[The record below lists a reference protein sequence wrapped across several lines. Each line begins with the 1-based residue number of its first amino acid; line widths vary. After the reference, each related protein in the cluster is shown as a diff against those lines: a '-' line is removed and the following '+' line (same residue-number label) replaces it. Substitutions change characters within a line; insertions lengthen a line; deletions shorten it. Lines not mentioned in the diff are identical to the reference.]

1 MLSFS
6 PGRFLI
12 IVSGISIAFG
22 ACVGIRR
29 YQVRKNTPEAIL
41 ARADD
46 LSWKNEWME
55 AAPLYQQAEQLFSGQ
70 NRASEAL
77 YAHVSQFIPRAE
89 SEPISSL
96 LVELQKDQS
105 LPGAR
110 ASQTRLR
117 ILVIQGM
124 IETNYDASMARKTWK
139 EVQTLARQQGHYLLM
154 ARAMG
159 EQGIAA
165 FLLGDFASAKRLVLR
180 AWIVAKYLHDPAAHV
195 RYASVYGAGLV
206 ELQRY
211 SEAIRALDEAI
222 RTAEK
227 SPGIAYPSIAINS
240 KIDALRG
247 LHHYHHHQALALSD
261 QAIKRLPTT
270 HLDAHLF
277 QILTAKG
284 EVYEDMGQWN
294 NAATQYALALS
305 YAHRLN
311 YWRGITQTAGLL
323 AEVHEKEG
331 NLAAALEDIDQAIA
345 ANTKTPE
352 ELYFSPRNLAIK
364 AKILE
369 KMGDVNESNTFYQK
383 SETLIDSLVT
393 TAPTPGVER
402 ELLTELREVY
412 SGHFESLWH
421 QGNLVGAF
429 QTIEKARGRIEAQA
443 LEHHDLILPHDPT
456 PREKQLTQLNLQLIQ
471 SDNPR
476 ARSELTHT
484 LHEVELKSDDTT
496 LAGKTAIKPVTL
508 KTVQRHLGPK
518 ELVIEYVLA
527 EPRSY
532 ALAITSSGVHQY
544 ELSSK
549 SLIETQVSQYREAIR
564 NRKTNYLL
572 AQTLFNELL
581 GPIPEY
587 RAKATVIVVPDGKLH
602 LLPFSALMDGD
613 QYAINSHTFS
623 TSPSSTVLSLL
634 RDRESATLADPLQY
648 VGVAAWT
655 RAKKQKDFL
664 LRMLSEPEV
673 TRLQPL
679 PESKEEVETIAHD
692 FPLSSTVLLG
702 ADATEGR
709 FKRLPL
715 EEYRVLH
722 LALHGYADL
731 EYPDRSAL
739 VFAPERNG
747 ADNGHLE
754 VGEIRRLHLNAQ
766 LVTLSAC
773 DTGVGPIGEAGVA
786 NLVNAFIEAGAE
798 SVVSTLWKVE
808 DRTTA
813 HLMTTFYGGLTKHD
827 TKAKSLRNAQL
838 DLLRSNLPPYYWAG
852 FEIVGDP
859 SGTV

>member
-1 MLSFS
+1 MLSS
-6 PGRFLI
+6 STGRFFILI
-12 IVSGISIAFG
+12 SVIIL
-22 ACVGIRR
+22 ACGTCVVIRR
-29 YQVRKNTPEAIL
+29 YWRRKDTPEAIL
-41 ARADD
+41 AQADD

-55 AAPLYQQAEQLFSGQ
+55 AAPLYRQAEQLFSKQ

-77 YAHVSQFIPRAE
+77 YAHVSQFIPCAE

-96 LVELQKDQS
+96 LVELQRDQS
-105 LPGAR
+105 LPAAR
-110 ASQTRLR
+110 VPETKLR
-117 ILVIQGM
+117 ILVIRGM
-124 IETNYDASMARKTWK
+124 IETNYDASMARTTW
-139 EVQTLARQQGHYLLM
+139 ERVRVLAKQQGHYLLM

-180 AWIVAKYLHDPAAHV
+180 AWVVAKYLHDPAAHV

-211 SEAIRALDEAI
+211 NEAIRVLNEAV
-222 RTAEK
+222 RTAEE
-227 SPGIAYPSIAINS
+227 SPGIAYPSIAIDS

-247 LHHYHHHQALALSD
+247 LHRYQEALTLAD
-261 QAIKRLPTT
+261 QAIKRLPTS

-294 NAATQYALALS
+294 DAVTQYALALS
-305 YAHRLN
+305 YAQSLN

-323 AEVHEKEG
+323 AEAHEKEG
-331 NLAAALEDIDQAIA
+331 NLTAALGDIDQAIA

-369 KMGDVNESNTFYQK
+369 NMGDVNESNILYQK
-383 SETLIDSLVT
+383 SETLIDSLVA

-402 ELLTELREVY
+402 ELLTELGEVY
-412 SGHFESLWH
+412 SGYFESLSR
-421 QGNLVGAF
+421 QKNLAEAF
-429 QTIEKARGRIEAQA
+429 QTIEKAHGRIEAQA

-456 PREKQLTQLNLQLIQ
+456 PREKQLNQLNLQLIQ
-471 SDNPR
+471 GNDPR
-476 ARSELTHT
+476 ARSNLAQA
-484 LHEVELKSDDTT
+484 LHDVELKSDDTT
-496 LAGKTAIKPVTL
+496 LSGKTAVQPVRL
-508 KTVQRHLGPK
+508 KTIQRHLGSA
-518 ELVIEYVLA
+518 EVVIEYVLT

-532 ALAITSSGVHQY
+532 ALAITSSRVHQY

-549 SLIETQVSQYREAIR
+549 SLIETQVSQYRDAIR
-564 NRKTNYLL
+564 KRKTNYLL
-572 AQTLFNELL
+572 ARALFGELL
-581 GPIPEY
+581 APIPEY
-587 RAKATVIVVPDGKLH
+587 RTKSRVIIVPDGELH

-623 TSPSSTVLSLL
+623 TSPSSTVLCLL
-634 RDRESATLADPLQY
+634 RDREKTSLADPIQY

-655 RAKKQKDFL
+655 QTRKQKSFL
-664 LRMLSEPEV
+664 LRIISVPEIEH
-673 TRLQPL
+673 LQPL

-692 FPLSSTVLLG
+692 FPLSSKVLLG
-702 ADATEGR
+702 ADATVGR
-709 FKRLPL
+709 FKQLPL
-715 EEYRVLH
+715 EQYRVLH
-722 LALHGYADL
+722 LALHGYANL

-739 VFAPERNG
+739 VFAPQRNG
-747 ADNGHLE
+747 NDDGHLE
-754 VGEIRRLHLNAQ
+754 VREIRRLHLNAR

-773 DTGVGPIGEAGVA
+773 DTGVGPVGEAGVA
-786 NLVNAFIEAGAE
+786 NIVNAFIEAGAE

-808 DRTTA
+808 DQTTA
-813 HLMTTFYGGLTKHD
+813 HLMTMFYRSLANHD
-827 TKAKSLRNAQL
+827 SKVESLRNAQL

-859 SGTV
+859 TGTV

>member
-6 PGRFLI
+6 TSRFLI
-12 IVSGISIAFG
+12 IVCGITVAFG
-22 ACVGIRR
+22 ACMAIRG
-29 YQVRKNTPEAIL
+29 YQRRKDTPEAIL

-55 AAPLYQQAEQLFSGQ
+55 AAPLYQKAEQLFSIQ

-105 LPGAR
+105 LPAAR
-110 ASQTRLR
+110 APETRLR

-124 IETNYDASMARKTWK
+124 IETNYDASMARTTWEK
-139 EVQTLARQQGHYLLM
+139 AQVLAGQQGHYLLM

-180 AWIVAKYLHDPAAHV
+180 AWVVAKYLHDPAAHV

-211 SEAIRALDEAI
+211 NEAIRALDEAI
-222 RTAEK
+222 RTAER

-247 LHHYHHHQALALSD
+247 LHRYQEAIILAD
-261 QAIKRLPTT
+261 QAIKRLPAT

-284 EVYEDMGQWN
+284 EVYEDMGEWDD
-294 NAATQYALALS
+294 AATQYALALS

-323 AEVHEKEG
+323 AETREKEG

-352 ELYFSPRNLAIK
+352 ELYFSPRNLSIK
-364 AKILE
+364 AKILD
-369 KMGDVNESNTFYQK
+369 KMGHVNESNTLYQE
-383 SETLIDSLVT
+383 SETLIDSLVA

-412 SGHFESLWH
+412 SGYFESLCR
-421 QGNLVGAF
+421 QGNLGEAF

-456 PREKQLTQLNLQLIQ
+456 PREKRIMQLDLQLIQ

-476 ARSELTHT
+476 ARPNLAQM
-484 LHEVELKSDDTT
+484 LHEVEQKSDDTT
-496 LAGKTAIKPVTL
+496 LAGKTVTQPVTL
-508 KTVQRHLGPK
+508 KTVQRHLGRA

-532 ALAITSSGVHQY
+532 ALAITSYGVHQY

-549 SLIETQVSQYREAIR
+549 TLIETQISQYRDAIR

-572 AQTLFNELL
+572 ARTLFNELL
-581 GPIPEY
+581 APIPEY
-587 RAKATVIVVPDGKLH
+587 RTEATVIVVPDGELH

-634 RDRESATLADPLQY
+634 RDRESATLADPLQF

-655 RAKKQKDFL
+655 QISKQKNVF
-664 LRMLSEPEV
+664 LRMISAPEV
-673 TRLQPL
+673 KQLQPL
-679 PESKEEVETIAHD
+679 PESKEEVETISHD
-692 FPLSSTVLLG
+692 FPVSTVLLG

-715 EEYRVLH
+715 EEYGVLH
-722 LALHGYADL
+722 LALHGYADV

-739 VFAPERNG
+739 VFAPQRNG
-747 ADNGHLE
+747 ADDGHLE
-754 VGEIRRLHLNAQ
+754 VREIRRLRLKAR

-773 DTGVGPIGEAGVA
+773 DTGVGPVGEAGVA

-808 DRTTA
+808 DRTAA
-813 HLMTTFYGGLTKHD
+813 HLMTKFYGSLANHYS
-827 TKAKSLRNAQL
+827 KAESLRNAQL
-838 DLLRSNLPPYYWAG
+838 DLLRSNLPPYYWAS
-852 FEIVGDP
+852 FELVGDP
-859 SGTV
+859 AGTV

>member
-6 PGRFLI
+6 TGRFLI
-12 IVSGISIAFG
+12 IVSGITIALV
-22 ACVGIRR
+22 ACRGIRR

-55 AAPLYQQAEQLFSGQ
+55 AAPLYQQAEQLFSRQ
-70 NRASEAL
+70 SRASKAL

-96 LVELQKDQS
+96 LVELRKDQS
-105 LPGAR
+105 LPAAR
-110 ASQTRLR
+110 APETKLR

-124 IETNYDASMARKTWK
+124 IETNYDASMARTTW
-139 EVQTLARQQGHYLLM
+139 ETVQTLAKQQGHYLLM

-180 AWIVAKYLHDPAAHV
+180 AWVAAKYLHDPAAHV

-211 SEAIRALDEAI
+211 NQAIRALDEAI
-222 RTAEK
+222 RTAEQ
-227 SPGIAYPSIAINS
+227 SPGIAYPSIAIDS

-247 LHHYHHHQALALSD
+247 LHRYQEALALAD

-270 HLDAHLF
+270 RLDAHLF
-277 QILTAKG
+277 QIVTAKG
-284 EVYEDMGQWN
+284 DVYEDMGRWN
-294 NAATQYALALS
+294 DATTQFALALS
-305 YAHRLN
+305 YAQRLN

-323 AEVHEKEG
+323 AEAHENEG
-331 NLAAALEDIDQAIA
+331 NFAAALKDIDQAIA
-345 ANTKTPE
+345 ANAKTPE

-364 AKILE
+364 AKILD
-369 KMGDVNESNTFYQK
+369 KMGHVNESNGLYQR
-383 SETLIDSLVT
+383 SETLIDSLVA
-393 TAPTPGVER
+393 TAPTPSVER
-402 ELLTELREVY
+402 ALLAELGEVY
-412 SGHFESLWH
+412 SGYFESLSR
-421 QGNLVGAF
+421 QGNLAGAF
-429 QTIEKARGRIEAQA
+429 QTIEKAHGRIEAQA
-443 LEHHDLILPHDPT
+443 LEHHDLVLPHDPT
-456 PREKQLTQLNLQLIQ
+456 PREKRIMQLILQLIQ
-471 SDNPR
+471 SDDPH
-476 ARSELTHT
+476 ARSNLAQA
-484 LHEVELKSDDTT
+484 LHDVELKSDDTT
-496 LAGKTAIKPVTL
+496 LAGKTTVQPVTL
-508 KTVQRHLGPK
+508 KTVQRRLGPA
-518 ELVIEYVLA
+518 EVVIEYILA

-549 SLIETQVSQYREAIR
+549 VLIETQISQYRDAIR
-564 NRKTNYLL
+564 NRRADPKL
-572 AQTLFNELL
+572 ARTLFNELL
-581 GPIPEY
+581 APIPEY
-587 RAKATVIVVPDGKLH
+587 RTKATVIVVPDGELH

-613 QYAINSHTFS
+613 QYAISSHTFS

-655 RAKKQKDFL
+655 QARKQKSFL
-664 LRMLSEPEV
+664 LRMVSGPGVEQ
-673 TRLQPL
+673 LQPL

-692 FPLSSTVLLG
+692 FPVSSTVLLG
-702 ADATEGR
+702 ADATKSR
-709 FKRLPL
+709 FKHLPL

-739 VFAPERNG
+739 IFAPQRNG
-747 ADNGHLE
+747 LDDGHLE
-754 VGEIRRLHLNAQ
+754 VPEIRRLHLNAR

-773 DTGVGPIGEAGVA
+773 DTGVGPVGEAGVA

-813 HLMTTFYGGLTKHD
+813 HLMTTFYGSLANHNS
-827 TKAKSLRNAQL
+827 KADSLRNAQL
-838 DLLRSNLPPYYWAG
+838 DMLRSNLPPYYWAS

-859 SGTV
+859 TGTV

>member
-6 PGRFLI
+6 TSRFLI
-12 IVSGISIAFG
+12 IVSGISVAFG
-22 ACVGIRR
+22 ACMAIRR
-29 YQVRKNTPEAIL
+29 YQRRKGTPEAIL

-55 AAPLYQQAEQLFSGQ
+55 AAPLYQQAEQLFCRQ
-70 NRASEAL
+70 NRPSKAL

-89 SEPISSL
+89 TEPISSL

-105 LPGAR
+105 LPA
-110 ASQTRLR
+110 AQAPETKLR

-124 IETNYDASMARKTWK
+124 IETNYDASMARTTWEK
-139 EVQTLARQQGHYLLM
+139 VQILAKQQGHYLLM

-165 FLLGDFASAKRLVLR
+165 FLLGDFASAKRLVIR

-211 SEAIRALDEAI
+211 NEAIRALDEAI

-227 SPGIAYPSIAINS
+227 SPGIAYPSIAIDS

-247 LHHYHHHQALALSD
+247 LHRYQEALALAD
-261 QAIKRLPTT
+261 QALKRLPTT
-270 HLDAHLF
+270 RLDAHLF

-294 NAATQYALALS
+294 DATTQYALALR

-323 AEVHEKEG
+323 AEAHEKEG
-331 NLAAALEDIDQAIA
+331 NLTAALEDIDQAIA
-345 ANTKTPE
+345 ANAKTPE

-364 AKILE
+364 AKILDG
-369 KMGDVNESNTFYQK
+369 MGQVNESNTLYQK
-383 SETLIDSLVT
+383 SETLIDSLVA

-402 ELLTELREVY
+402 ELLTELGEVY
-412 SGHFESLWH
+412 SGYFESLYR
-421 QGNLVGAF
+421 QKDLAGAF
-429 QTIEKARGRIEAQA
+429 QTIEKAHGRIEAQA
-443 LEHHDLILPHDPT
+443 LEHHDLIPPHDPT
-456 PREKQLTQLNLQLIQ
+456 PRENRIMQLNLQLIQ
-471 SDNPR
+471 SDDPR
-476 ARSELTHT
+476 ARSNLAQA
-484 LHEVELKSDDTT
+484 LHDVELKSDDST
-496 LAGKTAIKPVTL
+496 LAGKTAVRPVTL
-508 KTVQRHLGPK
+508 KTVQRHLGPA
-518 ELVIEYVLA
+518 EVVIEYVLA

-532 ALAITSSGVHQY
+532 ALAITSSGAYQY

-549 SLIETQVSQYREAIR
+549 ILIDAQISQYRDAIR
-564 NRKTNYLL
+564 NRRTDPKL
-572 AQTLFNELL
+572 ARTLFNELL
-581 GPIPEY
+581 APIPEY
-587 RAKATVIVVPDGKLH
+587 RTKATVIVIPDGELH

-634 RDRESATLADPLQY
+634 RDRESATLTDPLQY

-655 RAKKQKDFL
+655 QARKQKSFL
-664 LRMLSEPEV
+664 LRMISAPEI
-673 TRLQPL
+673 RQLQPL
-679 PESKEEVETIAHD
+679 PESKKEVETIAHD
-692 FPLSSTVLLG
+692 FPLSNTVLLG
-702 ADATEGR
+702 ADATVDR
-709 FKRLPL
+709 FKHLPL
-715 EEYRVLH
+715 AEYRVLH
-722 LALHGYADL
+722 LALHGSADL

-739 VFAPERNG
+739 VFAPERDGSN
-747 ADNGHLE
+747 DGHLE
-754 VGEIRRLHLNAQ
+754 VREIREMRLNAR

-773 DTGVGPIGEAGVA
+773 DTGVGPVGEAGVA
-786 NLVNAFIEAGAE
+786 NIVNAFIEAGAE
-798 SVVSTLWKVE
+798 SVVSTLWKIE
-808 DRTTA
+808 DRTTT
-813 HLMTTFYGGLTKHD
+813 HLMTAFYGGLANHD
-827 TKAKSLRNAQL
+827 SKADSLRNAQL
-838 DLLRSNLPPYYWAG
+838 DLLRSNLPPYYWAS

-859 SGTV
+859 TGTV